1 MYGQERLVQWLVD
14 HAPIAANASALRDA
28 LAAELER
35 FARGEPLRDDQA
47 FLMLLEQSPV
57 QSKTV
62 PTRTTG
68 DFIAGDVQESAR
80 EYVFP
85 PVPLIPTH
93 P

>member
-1 MYGQERLVQWLVD
+1 MYDQERLLQWLGERMRS
-14 HAPIAANASALRDA
+14 AANAAALRDG

-35 FARGEPLRDDQA
+35 FCGGEPLRDDQA
-47 FLMLLEQSPV
+47 FVVLLEQTAAVAPV
-57 QSKTV
+57 V

-68 DFIAGDVQESAR
+68 DFLASDTPESAR

-85 PVPLIPTH
+85 PVPLIPTQ